1 MPYCQHR
8 ALSTL
13 AAHEHCWRSA
23 ARLRTIEDD
32 GDGGTS
38 SVCTRL
44 FNLTALSS
52 QASGSRI
59 GGPPSGLNEV
69 LSLTSCNRRARPLP
83 GYQVPRSATPLPQAG
98 ATALLTRSHS
108 ASLLHRLRNSVA
120 STPAYP
126 RWDRTPRPP
135 PDCQPSSSTLTR
147 WTRTVVT
154 ASGEKAR
161 RRTSRTS
168 PPRAWDP
175 RPQ

>member
-1 MPYCQHR
+1 MTAMGDRSGLQADGP
-8 ALSTL
+8 SG
-13 AAHEHCWRSA
+13 SA

-44 FNLTALSS
+44 FNLTALRPRVPG
-52 QASGSRI
+52 SGDRPRDSMK
-59 GGPPSGLNEV
+59 
-69 LSLTSCNRRARPLP
+69 SCNRRARPLP
-83 GYQVPRSATPLPQAG
+83 GHQVPRSATPLPQAG

-135 PDCQPSSSTLTR
+135 PGCQPSSSTR
-147 WTRTVVT
+147 WTRTDVT
-154 ASGEKAR
+154 ASGEKAH

-168 PPRAWDP
+168 PPQAWDP